1 MERFGRRGRGVAR
14 GKWVLHDGPPY
25 ANGDIHMG
33 HLINKVLKDIV
44 VKFRTMQGFDS
55 PYVPGW
61 DCHGL
66 PIESAIQKEL
76 GPKFRELSK
85 EELRK
90 KCAAYALKYVK
101 LQGESFQRLGILGS
115 LSGHI

>member
-1 MERFGRRGRGVAR
+1 MTESAAPSYKDTLNLPKTNFDMKANLLTREPAMLKAWQEQNLYGQIRAAR
-14 GKWVLHDGPPY
+14 KNAPKGKWVLHDGPPY

-44 VKFRTMQGFDS
+44 VKFRTMQGYDS

-61 DCHGL
+61 VCHGL

-76 GPKFRELSK
+76 GP
-85 EELRK
+85 
-90 KCAAYALKYVK
+90 
-101 LQGESFQRLGILGS
+101 
-115 LSGHI
+115 